1 MNNLIMGT
9 AGHIDHG
16 KTKLIE
22 ALTDINCDTHSEEK
36 RRGITINLGFSKLI
50 LSNNLQIG
58 IIDVPGHKDFINTM
72 VAGAFGIDFVLLV
85 IAADSGVMPQTVEH
99 LKIMQLLGIK
109 RGIVVLTKIDLVE
122 REFINEIK
130 SEIKTFLRDTF
141 LNNSD
146 IVEVS
151 STAQIGIKNLI
162 RSIINLSRKI
172 ERKDKARFFRMFI
185 DRVFS
190 IKGFGTVVTGS
201 SLGGTLYST
210 DHLWLLPDE
219 KRMNSRRIEQYGNEI
234 ENISGRCRVSI
245 NLTGLKRSDV
255 HKGSSLSQIKI
266 KPTLMVDA
274 TFSLFDTDTKIGVWS
289 TVMFILGTYQNIVRM
304 HLIDKDKIVSNQKAI
319 VQIHLKIPAVL
330 MRGDKFIIRDSS
342 SEKTLGGGE
351 IIDAYPLHHK
361 RRPQELINKLY
372 KISSNDT
379 ISFVKH
385 EIEKNGFYRDLEYLE
400 KLLNINKKEL
410 LDLCLLSKKEDLTV
424 LERNG
429 CYYFL
434 KKSKVENFEKKIVNA
449 IENYHKR
456 NPLNDSGKKIDEL
469 ITLMK
474 IEHDHNTENIIS
486 SILEGLARKKVLKQ
500 KNNSWISINHI
511 IKLTTNQKDIIK
523 KIDRF
528 FFECKL
534 HVATSAEIEN
544 IRKKLKLSDSKFRQI
559 TNYLISE
566 KKLYCFEG
574 KCLHSSYVNKSRL
587 KLLSYLA
594 DSEEGI
600 TVAKFRDLV
609 GGNRKSCILMLNIFD
624 FEGLTARNGD
634 IRTIT
639 IKGEKFINYK
649 EERDLS

>member
-201 SLGGTLYST
+201 SLGGT
-210 DHLWLLPDE
+210 
-219 KRMNSRRIEQYGNEI
+219 
-234 ENISGRCRVSI
+234 
-245 NLTGLKRSDV
+245 
-255 HKGSSLSQIKI
+255 
-266 KPTLMVDA
+266 
-274 TFSLFDTDTKIGVWS
+274 
-289 TVMFILGTYQNIVRM
+289 
-304 HLIDKDKIVSNQKAI
+304 
-319 VQIHLKIPAVL
+319 
-330 MRGDKFIIRDSS
+330 
-342 SEKTLGGGE
+342 
-351 IIDAYPLHHK
+351 
-361 RRPQELINKLY
+361 
-372 KISSNDT
+372 
-379 ISFVKH
+379 
-385 EIEKNGFYRDLEYLE
+385 
-400 KLLNINKKEL
+400 
-410 LDLCLLSKKEDLTV
+410 
-424 LERNG
+424 
-429 CYYFL
+429 
-434 KKSKVENFEKKIVNA
+434 
-449 IENYHKR
+449 
-456 NPLNDSGKKIDEL
+456 
-469 ITLMK
+469 
-474 IEHDHNTENIIS
+474 
-486 SILEGLARKKVLKQ
+486 
-500 KNNSWISINHI
+500 
-511 IKLTTNQKDIIK
+511 
-523 KIDRF
+523 
-528 FFECKL
+528 
-534 HVATSAEIEN
+534 
-544 IRKKLKLSDSKFRQI
+544 
-559 TNYLISE
+559 
-566 KKLYCFEG
+566 
-574 KCLHSSYVNKSRL
+574 
-587 KLLSYLA
+587 
-594 DSEEGI
+594 
-600 TVAKFRDLV
+600 
-609 GGNRKSCILMLNIFD
+609 
-624 FEGLTARNGD
+624 
-634 IRTIT
+634 
-639 IKGEKFINYK
+639 
-649 EERDLS
+649 